1 MSIAAV
7 NAPDRRDADRV
18 GPATAPAD
26 ATVRVLGIAGSLRVR
41 SYNRALLRAAAEL
54 APDGLTIV
62 EFSRLAEIPPYDG
75 DLDPPDAP
83 EQAPEPVRALRDA
96 LRAADAL
103 LVVTPEYNYGVPG
116 VLKNAL
122 DWASRP
128 PASTPLRDL
137 PAGIMGAATGA
148 VGTAR
153 AQLQLRQAFVFT
165 QTYALAAPEVLV
177 SNAAQKFDAELRLAD
192 EPTRAF
198 VRDHL
203 VRLRDWARRLRDAA
217 AAPR

>member
-1 MSIAAV
+1 MTPD
-7 NAPDRRDADRV
+7 AP
-18 GPATAPAD
+18 
-26 ATVRVLGIAGSLRVR
+26 VRVLGIAGSLRAG
-41 SYNRALLRAAAEL
+41 SYNQALLRAAAEL
-54 APDGLTIV
+54 APEGMQV
-62 EFSRLAEIPPYDG
+62 EAFARLREVPPYDA
-75 DLDPPDAP
+75 DQDPPDAP

-103 LVVTPEYNYGVPG
+103 LIVTPEYNYGVPG

-128 PASTPLRDL
+128 PATTPLHDM

-165 QTYALAAPEVLV
+165 QTYPLAAPEVLV
-177 SNAAQKFDAELRLAD
+177 SHAAQKFDAEGRLTD
-192 EPTRAF
+192 EATRAF
-198 VRDHL
+198 VRDHMA
-203 VRLRDWARRLRDAA
+203 RLLAWTRRLRRPAVPA
-217 AAPR
+217 E